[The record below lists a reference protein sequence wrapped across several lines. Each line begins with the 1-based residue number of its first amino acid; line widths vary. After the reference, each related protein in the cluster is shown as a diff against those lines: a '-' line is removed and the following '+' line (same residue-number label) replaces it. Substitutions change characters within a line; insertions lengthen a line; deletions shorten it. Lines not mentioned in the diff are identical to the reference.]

1 MPVTGCVD
9 GYINDALRGNT
20 PIRETEVGKSDSGDS
35 GYGKPDDGRQG
46 TLFHHQVSQKIGAV
60 GYSQAGYEESDEG
73 ITCQRYQFGSLVK
86 SAMSGAHRNN
96 SRYKDKL
103 MAALNQKTAL

>member
-35 GYGKPDDGRQG
+35 GYGKPDNGRQG
-46 TLFHHQVSQKIGAV
+46 PLFHHQVSQKIGTV

-73 ITCQRYQFGSLVK
+73 ITCQRCQFGSMVK
-86 SAMSGAHRNN
+86 IGNERCA
-96 SRYKDKL
+96 
-103 MAALNQKTAL
+103 QE